1 MLCRAECYARFG
13 TVLDLPIR
21 TPAEVLPTLLF
32 RDAAVLDIGAG
43 AHKPFEKAVTS
54 TGAAYYSMDTDPHG
68 AFDFRSFDEVRSDL
82 LFDLVLANQVLEHLS
97 PEKAFEMTH
106 EIFGKLRPGGT
117 MLATVP
123 NAAHPV
129 RQRDFTHKTPWS
141 ANDLYSLLAVSG
153 FTVAALYRYNKT
165 PLTKNPI
172 KRWIVKTVCT
182 EFRVDWCDSIMAVAA
197 KDSKRGAE

>member
-1 MLCRAECYARFG
+1 MVCRAECHAKFG

-21 TPAEVLPTLLF
+21 TPTEVLSTLLF
-32 RDAAVLDIGAG
+32 GDAAVLDIGAG

-54 TGAAYYSMDTDPHG
+54 TGAAYYSMDTDPNG
-68 AFDFRSFDEVRSDL
+68 LFDFRSFDEVTSDL

-97 PEKAFEMTH
+97 PEIAFEMTH
-106 EIFGKLRPGGT
+106 ETFKNLKQGGT

-129 RQRDFTHKTPWS
+129 RQRDFTHKTPWP
-141 ANDLYSLLAVSG
+141 ANDLYSLLAISG
-153 FTVAALYRYNKT
+153 FTVTAMYRYNKS

-182 EFRVDWCDSIMAVAA
+182 EFRVDWCDSVMAVAA
-197 KDSKRGAE
+197 KDSRHGAE